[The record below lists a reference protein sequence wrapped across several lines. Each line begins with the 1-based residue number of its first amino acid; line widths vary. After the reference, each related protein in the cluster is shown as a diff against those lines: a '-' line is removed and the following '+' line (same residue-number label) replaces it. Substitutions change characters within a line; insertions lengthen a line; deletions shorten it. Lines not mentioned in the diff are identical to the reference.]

1 MTSLA
6 VPVRSPFRR
15 EDGTLTD
22 AARRGKAL
30 FFSGGVGCATCHA
43 GPRFTDSVL
52 GNFVRHDVG
61 TLGPGSG
68 SRLGQPLDGLDTPS
82 LRGVW
87 DTAPYLHDGSA
98 ATLLDVLTTRNPADQ
113 HGRTSSLSASLRED
127 LVAFLLSIDGSPV
140 DEPTDADQDGISDQW
155 EQLHGLNPAS
165 AADATVDSDGDGGK
179 NRDEFAAGTDPRDP
193 GSRLFVREGALDATG
208 WAMSFPT
215 VRGRSYI
222 VERSAT
228 LAPGSWIAIETILGN
243 GAEQIFSDPNASGP
257 RQFYRLRV
265 SR

>member
-1 MTSLA
+1 L
-6 VPVRSPFRR
+6 PRDLP
-15 EDGTLTD
+15 
-22 AARRGKAL
+22 RG
-30 FFSGGVGCATCHA
+30 
-43 GPRFTDSVL
+43 
-52 GNFVRHDVG
+52 GN
-61 TLGPGSG
+61 
-68 SRLGQPLDGLDTPS
+68 
-82 LRGVW
+82 
-87 DTAPYLHDGSA
+87 
-98 ATLLDVLTTRNPADQ
+98 
-113 HGRTSSLSASLRED
+113 
-127 LVAFLLSIDGSPV
+127 
-140 DEPTDADQDGISDQW
+140 
-155 EQLHGLNPAS
+155 
-165 AADATVDSDGDGGK
+165 
-179 NRDEFAAGTDPRDP
+179 NRDEFATGTDPRDP